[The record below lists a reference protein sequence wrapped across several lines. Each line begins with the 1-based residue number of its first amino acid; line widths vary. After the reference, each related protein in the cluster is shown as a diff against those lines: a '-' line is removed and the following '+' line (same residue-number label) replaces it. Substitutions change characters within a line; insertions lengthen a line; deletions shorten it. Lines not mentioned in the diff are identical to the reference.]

1 MKQSLLLPLLCL
13 LFVFPAHAQE
23 DSLQATRYVM
33 RSTLF
38 GAGFNNVMDTY
49 LSPLEY
55 TGPEVRILHE
65 RMKMTRLM
73 DGNVSTQSIFQL
85 HASYTENISKTAKM
99 YYGLLNWSYAL
110 HYQFRIN
117 ENLKLLAGPMIDL
130 NGGVIY
136 NERNSNNP
144 AQAKAFGNI
153 AASGM
158 AIYKFRIRQY
168 PLVLRY
174 QANLPLMG
182 IMFSP
187 EYGESYYEIF
197 SLGHGGKNVLFTS
210 LHNAPSLRQMLTL
223 DFPIRQTIM
232 RVGYLCDIQ
241 QSKVN
246 NLKTH
251 AYSHDFMIG
260 FVRNLYLLKGKNK
273 ISMPSK
279 TTPF

>member
-1 MKQSLLLPLLCL
+1 MKQTLLAFILGL
-13 LFVFPAHAQE
+13 LFFLPAHAQE

-38 GAGFNNVMDTY
+38 GAGYNNVLDTY
-49 LSPLEY
+49 LTPLEY
-55 TGPEVRILHE
+55 TGPEIRIMHE
-65 RMKMTRLM
+65 RMRMTRLM
-73 DGNVSTQSIFQL
+73 KGNVSTQSIFQVQ
-85 HASYTENISKTAKM
+85 ASYTENISQTAQM
-99 YYGLLNWSYAL
+99 YYGLINWSYAL
-110 HYQFRIN
+110 HYQFRISDQF
-117 ENLKLLAGPMIDL
+117 KILAGPMIDL

-144 AQAKAFGNI
+144 AQAKAYGSI

-158 AIYKFRIRQY
+158 AIYKFHIRQY
-168 PLVLRY
+168 PFVLRY

-182 IMFSP
+182 VMFSP

-197 SLGHGGKNVLFTS
+197 SLNNGGKNVLFTS
-210 LHNAPSLRQMLTL
+210 LHNAPSLRQLITL
-223 DFPIRQTIM
+223 DFPIRKTIM

-251 AYSHDFMIG
+251 SYSHDFMIG

-273 ISMPSK
+273 ISMPEK
-279 TTPF
+279 VTPF

>member
-1 MKQSLLLPLLCL
+1 MKQTVFTFLLYLVFLLPL
-13 LFVFPAHAQE
+13 HAQE
-23 DSLQATRYVM
+23 DSLQNTRFVM

-65 RMKMTRLM
+65 RMRMTRLM
-73 DGNVSTQSIFQL
+73 NGKVSTQSLFQIN
-85 HASYTENISKTAKM
+85 ASYTENISQTARM
-99 YYGLLNWSYAL
+99 YYGLINWSYAL

-117 ENLKLLAGPMIDL
+117 KRLKILAGPMLDL

-136 NERNSNNP
+136 NEHNSNNP
-144 AQAKAFGNI
+144 AQAKAYGNI
-153 AASGM
+153 TASAM
-158 AIYKFRIRQY
+158 AIYKFHIKDY
-168 PLVLRY
+168 PLTLRY
-174 QANLPLMG
+174 QANLPLIG

-197 SLGHGGKNVLFTS
+197 SLKNGGKNVVFTS
-210 LHNAPSLRQMLTL
+210 LHNTPSLRQIVTL
-223 DFPIRQTIM
+223 DFPIRRTIM

-251 AYSHDFMIG
+251 SYSHDFMIG

-273 ISMPSK
+273 ISMPDK
-279 TTPF
+279 ITPF

>member
-1 MKQSLLLPLLCL
+1 MKQAVFASLLCVLFFLPL
-13 LFVFPAHAQE
+13 HAQE
-23 DSLQATRYVM
+23 DSLHTTRYVM

-65 RMKMTRLM
+65 RMRMTHLI
-73 DGNVSTQSIFQL
+73 DGNVSTQSIFQIN
-85 HASYTENISKTAKM
+85 ASYTENISKTAKM
-99 YYGLLNWSYAL
+99 YYGLVNWSYAL

-117 ENLKLLAGPMIDL
+117 EHLKILAGPVIDL

-144 AQAKAFGNI
+144 AQAKVYGNI
-153 AASGM
+153 GASAM
-158 AIYKFRIRQY
+158 AIYKFHIKDY
-168 PLVLRY
+168 PLTLRY
-174 QANLPLMG
+174 QANLPLIG
-182 IMFSP
+182 VIFSP

-197 SLGHGGKNVLFTS
+197 SLKNGGKNVVFTS
-210 LHNAPSLRQMLTL
+210 LHNTPSLRQILTL
-223 DFPIRQTIM
+223 DFPICQTIM

-246 NLKTH
+246 NLRTH
-251 AYSHDFMIG
+251 SYSHDFMIG

-273 ISMPSK
+273 ISMPDK
-279 TTPF
+279 VTPF